1 LAGQRGEV
9 VTFTIDRLAF
19 TPSPPMAVAV
29 VDFGNGARSS
39 FEFTDFEITEIA
51 IGMQVEMTFRIINT
65 AAGIR
70 NYFWK
75 IQPVF
80 DN

>member
-1 LAGQRGEV
+1 
-9 VTFTIDRLAF
+9 
-19 TPSPPMAVAV
+19 MAVAV

-39 FEFTDFEITEIA
+39 FEFTDFEITEIT

>member
-1 LAGQRGEV
+1 
-9 VTFTIDRLAF
+9 
-19 TPSPPMAVAV
+19 V